1 MLALRKLRILL
12 LVLCQILFSVSLL
25 YAGEA
30 TLRRIRVGYPSHSAS
45 MYPIYATKEGR
56 LFEKYGLDAEMI
68 YVQGVQMIHIHVA
81 GQLDLAA
88 GSGLVA
94 LQASVGGA
102 DLILLANS
110 IDSHLLKLTAHP
122 SISGPADLKG
132 KSIGISRF
140 GSLTDLVV
148 RPLLVSWGLDPK
160 KDVTLV
166 QIGTQRDIATAISLR
181 KVEAGVLSFPTS
193 FYAEKIGMKT
203 LYDFAES
210 GVEIPTTSVS
220 VSREYSRKNRDVVL
234 RFLKAYVDGTK
245 RLLTDRE
252 LGIRALKR
260 YGGIQDEEL
269 LANTYDLFTS
279 KYIRKVPNITN
290 KSVENALK
298 LIAESNPK
306 AKDRKPSEFI
316 DTGFMEELEKTGFIK
331 TIWP

>member
-1 MLALRKLRILL
+1 MRAVRKLRSLFVVLSVLL
-12 LVLCQILFSVSLL
+12 FGLSVL

-30 TLRRIRVGYPSHSAS
+30 THRKIRVGYPSHSAS
-45 MYPIYATKEGR
+45 MYPVYATKEGR

-81 GQLDLAA
+81 GQLDIAA

-122 SISGPADLKG
+122 SISGPGDLKG

-148 RPLLVSWGLDPK
+148 RPLLMSWGLDPK
-160 KDVTLV
+160 KDVTIV
-166 QIGTQRDIATAISLR
+166 QIGTQRDIATAIQLK
-181 KVEAGVLSFPTS
+181 KVEAGVLSYPTS
-193 FYAEKIGMKT
+193 VYAEKVGMKA

-220 VSREYSRKNRDVVL
+220 VSREYARKNRDVVL
-234 RFLKAYVDGTK
+234 RFLKAYIEGTK
-245 RLLTDRE
+245 RLLTERE
-252 LGIRALKR
+252 LGVRALKK

-279 KYIRKVPNITN
+279 KYIRKVPNITP

-306 AKDRKPSEFI
+306 AKDRKPGEFI
-316 DTGFMEELEKTGFIK
+316 DASFMEELEKTGFIK
-331 TIWP
+331 SLWP